1 MPFVVG
7 EKLSLVMTK
16 DRWYQ
21 YIYFLSDNIDNK
33 KHYIEKIK
41 YDIIKYNMQITK
53 YIDNKIWQYR

>member
-16 DRWYQ
+16 DRYQ

-33 KHYIEKIK
+33 KHYIQKIK

-53 YIDNKIWQYR
+53 YIDNKI

>member
-33 KHYIEKIK
+33 KHYI
-41 YDIIKYNMQITK
+41 
-53 YIDNKIWQYR
+53 